1 MWQIVAPLLLK
12 QKLLKPTDRL
22 SLTRYC
28 DTIAEYWR
36 VTREL
41 REKDYTYE
49 AEKVG
54 SGKMLRFNPLFIV
67 QARHPLVSVRGA
79 TQSPLI
85 SASFSG
91 VTLSPGAF
99 PLGLPVSLSHRK
111 TAPGCRFAGVVA
123 DAVRAD
129 APSLSRWAY
138 RAVGIPRVGCLVM
151 SLKSLAFGHLRTLVG
166 HLGFSITP
174 CFERL
179 SDTSDALDGSIY

>member
-1 MWQIVAPLLLK
+1 MKGRKRDSAAVRDAKGNLGKRRRAPATAAKPTPSAAPPTLPGGIPRELTKQGKRVWQLVAPLLLK

-54 SGKMLRFNPLFIV
+54 SGKMLRFNPLFMV

-79 TQSPLI
+79 TQAPLI

-91 VTLSPGAF
+91 VTLSPRAF
-99 PLGLPVSLSHRK
+99 PPGLPVSLSHRGPD
-111 TAPGCRFAGVVA
+111 TRVRFAGGVA

-129 APSLSRWAY
+129 APSLSR
-138 RAVGIPRVGCLVM
+138 
-151 SLKSLAFGHLRTLVG
+151 
-166 HLGFSITP
+166 
-174 CFERL
+174 
-179 SDTSDALDGSIY
+179 

>member
-1 MWQIVAPLLLK
+1 MTP
-12 QKLLKPTDRL
+12 
-22 SLTRYC
+22 
-28 DTIAEYWR
+28 
-36 VTREL
+36 EL

-54 SGKMLRFNPLFIV
+54 SGKMLRFNPLFMV

-111 TAPGCRFAGVVA
+111 SDTRVRFAGVVA

-129 APSLSRWAY
+129 APSLPSRSRQTFKLEHYPAY
-138 RAVGIPRVGCLVM
+138 GLSLPR
-151 SLKSLAFGHLRTLVG
+151 S
-166 HLGFSITP
+166 
-174 CFERL
+174 RL
-179 SDTSDALDGSIY
+179 NRFA